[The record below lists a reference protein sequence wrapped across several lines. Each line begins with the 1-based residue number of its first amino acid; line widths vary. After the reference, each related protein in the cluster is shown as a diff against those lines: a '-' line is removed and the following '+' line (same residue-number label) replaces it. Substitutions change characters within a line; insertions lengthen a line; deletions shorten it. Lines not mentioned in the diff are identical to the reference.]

1 MGEDYEWMRYTFDT
15 HNKAGFP
22 LCTWQTFPWLAHD
35 GAWKRIFDVKN
46 SNMARE
52 KAKLA
57 PFRKLDLIKTVEF
70 DNSNRSFT
78 IFIGDITVFISFISR
93 YKRDRG

>member
-1 MGEDYEWMRYTFDT
+1 M
-15 HNKAGFP
+15 
-22 LCTWQTFPWLAHD
+22 
-35 GAWKRIFDVKN
+35 KN

-78 IFIGDITVFISFISR
+78 IFIGDITVFVSFISR

>member
-1 MGEDYEWMRYTFDT
+1 MGEDYEWVRYTFET
-15 HNKAGFP
+15 YNKAGFP
-22 LCTWQTFPWLAHD
+22 LHVTNFPVTHARRCLETNFW
-35 GAWKRIFDVKN
+35 REKN

-52 KAKLA
+52 KAKRA
-57 PFRKLDLIKTVEF
+57 PFRKLDLIKTVEY